1 MSHALPSRKGRSPV
15 CFLYPF
21 YHEQVAEVITAMT
34 AGSPVFS
41 AAGKIPS
48 PDDPRDSFVSFSSI
62 HHLLAPKSL
71 GYADKYSKFVIN
83 YVVEWDRVITTRV
96 EKGLKNAEALRRDYD
111 HYQKKAETLRA
122 SATAVMSKGKSVDPK
137 SQEKLARNEEKLVAA
152 KTAYDKFATE
162 MCIYLEE
169 VTERSWRDL
178 HPCLVKMAQFEMTIS
193 KEEATSLGQMTQ
205 VVNALKTIGDQNK
218 VEGSGRLKELETQQP
233 IVLSTAEKP
242 APLAI
247 TGGEFFGSGGS
258 MGLGGDPWAQ
268 QQHLP
273 PGSVAPGG
281 LGGFPV
287 AVASGPTS
295 ISRVTS
301 NQSFQSSIGG
311 SSHFSNGPNASE
323 MLSIAGS
330 SAPPP
335 TMDDLNFAALT
346 VSNTPTNTY
355 GYGGNAFGDDSSA
368 TSSLMTMPMAPPP
381 MGAPP
386 PLPPAGYSSPMDN
399 PYGAP
404 APMSYGAPAP
414 MSYGAPAP
422 MSYGAPTNYGAPSP
436 AYGAPAYG
444 MPAPTYGAPA
454 YGAPMS
460 FGAPA
465 PTYGAP
471 AYGNPPVGGPPP
483 TF

>member
-1 MSHALPSRKGRSPV
+1 MGYSSI
-15 CFLYPF
+15 CFLLPF
-21 YHEQVAEVITAMT
+21 HHEKIAEVITGMT

-41 AAGKIPS
+41 AAGKTPS
-48 PDDPRDSFVSFSSI
+48 PDNPGDSFVSFASI
-62 HHLLAPKSL
+62 QHLMAPKSQ
-71 GYADKYSKFVIN
+71 GYCDKYNQFVIG

-96 EKGLKNAEALRRDYD
+96 EKGLNNAETLRRDYD

-122 SATAVMSKGKSVDPK
+122 SATAVMSKGKAVDPK
-137 SQEKLARNEEKLVAA
+137 AQERLARNEEKLITA

-169 VTERSWRDL
+169 VVERSWRDL
-178 HPCLVKMAQFEMTIS
+178 HPFLVKVAQFEMTIS
-193 KEEATSLGQMTQ
+193 KEEAASLGQMSL
-205 VVNALKTIGDQNK
+205 VIDALKTIGDQKK
-218 VEGSGRLKELETQQP
+218 VDANGRLKALETQQP
-233 IVLSTAEKP
+233 TVLSTAENP

-247 TGGEFFGSGGS
+247 TGGEFFGSS
-258 MGLGGDPWAQ
+258 WAQ

-287 AVASGPTS
+287 AVASAPTS
-295 ISRVTS
+295 FERVTS

-311 SSHFSNGPNASE
+311 SSYYSNGPNTSE

-346 VSNTPTNTY
+346 ISTTPANTY
-355 GYGGNAFGDDSSA
+355 GYGGNAFHA
-368 TSSLMTMPMAPPP
+368 TSSAANSMVTSPMAPPP

-404 APMSYGAPAP
+404 ALTYGAPAP
-414 MSYGAPAP
+414 MSYGAPPP
-422 MSYGAPTNYGAPSP
+422 MAFGAPTNYGAPAPAYGASTNYGAPAP

-444 MPAPTYGAPA
+444 APASTYGAPA
-454 YGAPMS
+454 YGAPAP
-460 FGAPA
+460 FGAPV
-465 PTYGAP
+465 PSYGAP
-471 AYGNPPVGGPPP
+471 AYGNAP